1 MHMKSYLVARDAM
14 LTRYGPSLDKDDRLV
29 HAMIRIDDRMTTIQH
44 WISHSRLNAE
54 ATANFNANLPYPV
67 HEHRSVVGH

>member
-1 MHMKSYLVARDAM
+1 
-14 LTRYGPSLDKDDRLV
+14 
-29 HAMIRIDDRMTTIQH
+29 MICIDDRMTTIQH